1 MVYDLQLLLP
11 PTGLA
16 VSRTGTVLAG
26 VHAALLL
33 QAAFTQAIVV
43 RTVCDFGTLY
53 SRFGNRQIEMQIA
66 FQTITP

>member
-1 MVYDLQLLLP
+1 MTYSFSSPQRDWLFPELEQSL
-11 PTGLA
+11 T
-16 VSRTGTVLAG
+16 G

>member
-1 MVYDLQLLLP
+1 MTYSFSSPLP
-11 PTGLA
+11 PTALA

-43 RTVCDFGTLY
+43 STVCDFGTLY

>member
-1 MVYDLQLLLP
+1 MTYSFSSPLP
-11 PTGLA
+11 PTALA

-26 VHAALLL
+26 VHAALQL

>member
-1 MVYDLQLLLP
+1 MTYSFSSPLP
-11 PTGLA
+11 PTALA

>member
-1 MVYDLQLLLP
+1 MTYSFSSPLP
-11 PTGLA
+11 PTALA

-26 VHAALLL
+26 VNAALLL